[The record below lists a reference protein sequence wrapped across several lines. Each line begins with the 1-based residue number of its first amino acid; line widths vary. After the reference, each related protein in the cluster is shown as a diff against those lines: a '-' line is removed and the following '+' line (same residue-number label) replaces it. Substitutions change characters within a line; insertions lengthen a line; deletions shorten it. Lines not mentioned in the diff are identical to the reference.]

1 MIVEHIEYNYF
12 IEQFKGGR
20 LVKVFISVD
29 IEGISCVVNSDST
42 TATGKTYDEACRQM
56 TAEVNA
62 AIEGA
67 IAAGATEIIV
77 NDSHG
82 GMNNIKPA
90 DLHPAASIILGTPKP
105 LMMMEGLDSDCQAA
119 LLIGYHARMHSAGV
133 LAHTISGGV
142 VSNIWVN
149 DVLCGEIG
157 INAGLAGH
165 FGVPIALVSG
175 DRDTTL
181 EAQALL
187 EGVEVAIVKEAITRY
202 SAKNLHPSRAAEHIK
217 RQTEQALSK
226 LPALKPLIFSTPVT
240 MRLELLNS
248 GMADAA
254 GFLPHARRLDGRTL
268 TYTAEDY
275 VTAFQGLRAMITLAA
290 KN

>member
-1 MIVEHIEYNYF
+1 M
-12 IEQFKGGR
+12 
-20 LVKVFISVD
+20 KVFISVD

-42 TATGKTYDEACRQM
+42 TATGKTYDEARRQM

-119 LLIGYHARMHSAGV
+119 LLIGYHTRMHSAGV

-142 VSNIWVN
+142 VSNI
-149 DVLCGEIG
+149 
-157 INAGLAGH
+157 
-165 FGVPIALVSG
+165 
-175 DRDTTL
+175 
-181 EAQALL
+181 
-187 EGVEVAIVKEAITRY
+187 
-202 SAKNLHPSRAAEHIK
+202 
-217 RQTEQALSK
+217 
-226 LPALKPLIFSTPVT
+226 
-240 MRLELLNS
+240 
-248 GMADAA
+248 
-254 GFLPHARRLDGRTL
+254 
-268 TYTAEDY
+268 
-275 VTAFQGLRAMITLAA
+275 
-290 KN
+290 

>member
-1 MIVEHIEYNYF
+1 M
-12 IEQFKGGR
+12 
-20 LVKVFISVD
+20 KVFISVD
-29 IEGISCVVNSDST
+29 IEGVACVVNSDST
-42 TATGKTYDEACRQM
+42 GPTGKTYDEARRQM

-82 GMNNIKPA
+82 GMNNIIPA
-90 DLHPAASIILGTPKP
+90 ELNPAATIILGTPKP
-105 LMMMEGLDSDCQAA
+105 LMMMEGLDSECQAA
-119 LLIGYHARMHSAGV
+119 FLIGYHARMHSAGV
-133 LAHTISGGV
+133 LSHTISGGV
-142 VSNIWVN
+142 VSNVWVN

-175 DRDTTL
+175 DKDTAL

-187 EGVEVAIVKEAITRY
+187 KGVEVAIVKEAITRY
-202 SAKNLHPSRAAEHIK
+202 SAKNMHPSRATLHIK
-217 RQTEQALSK
+217 QQAEKALRA
-226 LPALKPLIFSTPVT
+226 LPTLQPLVFATPVT

-254 GFLPHARRLDGRTL
+254 GFLPQAQRLDGRTL
-268 TYTAEDY
+268 TYTASDY